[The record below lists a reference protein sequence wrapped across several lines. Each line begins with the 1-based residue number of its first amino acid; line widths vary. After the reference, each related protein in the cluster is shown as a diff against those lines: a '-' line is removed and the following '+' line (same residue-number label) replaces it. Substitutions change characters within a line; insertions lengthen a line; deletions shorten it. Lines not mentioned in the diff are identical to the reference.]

1 MKRKR
6 KSFFKRTAAGSF
18 ALFIVLINFFL
29 PVVAFAGNFNPGTF
43 SPGTFSPGEFQTGT
57 FSPGTFNPGTF
68 DPGTFDSG
76 TFSPGQF
83 TPGQFTPGQFSPGQF
98 TPGQFSPGG
107 TSPGTTN
114 PGKFT
119 PENPG
124 DGPGGNPGDTS
135 GDPNSPPSSTP
146 STTDGPDQGEQ
157 PSDKDGSSSD
167 DNGPVPFPYEDNP
180 DYKAFKFIKD
190 SMIFPAIEGLD
201 RHTLIDIDWNRYGE
215 NYTNSFFKGVFKGQL
230 EAGFKEQSLLSA
242 PVNLGLDIWSGVD
255 NYKHVSKFL
264 RSWSDIK
271 SVWTTARAG
280 GSFSTAATG
289 ATGTFLSK
297 VSGSAKPFSMGTGIA
312 GKAAPWM
319 AAISTGISGAE
330 TIMNFSNG
338 KVNDG
343 IASLGETLMSGA
355 VVLSATGVGA
365 PVAAGVA
372 VVGGALWL
380 GAKIYKNYDAITK
393 AWKNRR
399 KLWNDAKRS
408 VSNAVNA
415 VKTKIND
422 GVEAVKSGFKK
433 VVGWFS

>member
-6 KSFFKRTAAGSF
+6 KSFFKRTTACSF

-29 PVVAFAGNFNPGTF
+29 PVATLAGNYNPGTF
-43 SPGTFSPGEFQTGT
+43 SPGTFSPGEFKPGT

-68 DPGTFDSG
+68 DPGTFDPGTFDPGTFDPG

-83 TPGQFTPGQFSPGQF
+83 TPGQFTPGQFTPGQF
-98 TPGQFSPGG
+98 TPGEFSPGG

-114 PGKFT
+114 PGQFT

-124 DGPGGNPGDTS
+124 DGPGGNPGNS
-135 GDPNSPPSSTP
+135 NGDPTSPPSSTP
-146 STTDGPDQGEQ
+146 TTTDGPDQGEQ
-157 PSDKDGSSSD
+157 PSDQDGSSSD

-215 NYTNSFFKGVFKGQL
+215 NYTGSLFKGILKGQL

-242 PVNLGLDIWSGVD
+242 PVNLGLDVWSGVD
-255 NYKHVSKFL
+255 NARHVGKFL
-264 RSWSDIK
+264 GSWSDVK
-271 SVWTTARAG
+271 SILTSARAG
-280 GSFSTAATG
+280 GSFSTAASG
-289 ATGTFLSK
+289 ASGTFLS
-297 VSGSAKPFSMGTGIA
+297 AATKPFNMGTGIA

-365 PVAAGVA
+365 PIAAGVA

-380 GAKIYKNYDAITK
+380 GAKIYKNYDAISK

-399 KLWNDAKRS
+399 KLWNDAKKS
-408 VSNAVNA
+408 VSNAVN
-415 VKTKIND
+415 T
-422 GVEAVKSGFKK
+422 VKSGFKK

>member
-1 MKRKR
+1 MKRRR
-6 KSFFKRTAAGSF
+6 KPFLKRTAACSF

-29 PVVAFAGNFNPGTF
+29 PVAVLAGNYNPGTF
-43 SPGTFSPGEFQTGT
+43 SPGT

-68 DPGTFDSG
+68 DPGTFDPGTFSPG

-83 TPGQFTPGQFSPGQF
+83 TPGQFTPGQFSPGD
-98 TPGQFSPGG
+98 FSPGE

-114 PGKFT
+114 PGNFT
-119 PENPG
+119 PGNPG
-124 DGPGGNPGDTS
+124 DGPGGNPGDS
-135 GDPNSPPSSTP
+135 NGDPYSPPSSTP
-146 STTDGPDQGEQ
+146 STTDGPDKGEQ
-157 PSDKDGSSSD
+157 PTGQDGSSSGD
-167 DNGPVPFPYEDNP
+167 DGPLPFPYEDNP

-201 RHTLIDIDWNRYGE
+201 RHTIVDIDWNRYGE
-215 NYTNSFFKGVFKGQL
+215 NYTNSFFKGVIKGQL
-230 EAGFKEQSLLSA
+230 EAGFKDPSLLSA
-242 PVNLGLDIWSGVD
+242 PVNLGLDVWSGVD
-255 NYKHVSKFL
+255 NAKHIGKFL
-264 RSWSDIK
+264 NSWSDIK
-271 SVWTTARAG
+271 SAWTAARTG
-280 GSFSTAATG
+280 GSFSTAASGAGTFFSG
-289 ATGTFLSK
+289 AT
-297 VSGSAKPFSMGTGIA
+297 KPFSMRTGIA

-380 GAKIYKNYDAITK
+380 GAKIYKNADAIAK

-399 KLWNDAKRS
+399 KLWNDAKKS
-408 VSNAVNA
+408 VSNAVN
-415 VKTKIND
+415 T
-422 GVEAVKSGFKK
+422 VKSGFKK
-433 VVGWFS
+433 VVSWFS